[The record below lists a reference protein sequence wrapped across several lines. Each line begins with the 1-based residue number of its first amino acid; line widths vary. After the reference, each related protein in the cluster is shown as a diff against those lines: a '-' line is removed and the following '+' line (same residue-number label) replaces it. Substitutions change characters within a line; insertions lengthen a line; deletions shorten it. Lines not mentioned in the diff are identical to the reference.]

1 MRQVPNFTIEIV
13 GPRGVWYAVEMGV
26 SLTQQVSI
34 RGGLIWTLFPFL
46 FRDGLAVEEQL
57 VTTIS

>member
-1 MRQVPNFTIEIV
+1 MRQGPNFTIEIV
-13 GPRGVWYAVEMGV
+13 GPRGVR
-26 SLTQQVSI
+26 I
-34 RGGLIWTLFPFL
+34 RGNGGLSDTASFYQGGLLWTLLPFL